1 MFDYKTIIEKKNRAF
16 KNWNKKNFFFEK
28 FSKITY
34 SKAYELKRFYKNIL
48 LITSDLTETV
58 DEVQK
63 LNYENLYYL
72 SQYNFFKK
80 KYFKKNSIKKIFSS
94 FDKIPL
100 KNNSFD
106 LILCNFCFHYIS
118 EKKIYLQKLFN
129 LLKKDGLL
137 ICNFFGENS
146 LIHLK
151 QSFILTDEKFYGGSF
166 LRFPKNFQ
174 MVDFSNLL
182 SQTGFSEVVSE
193 KINFDIYYSDVFSLL
208 DDIKNAGENFSKNVE
223 KKITKNYLRSLET
236 SYKKI
241 VSNEKSK
248 LNLKLEVVSSSCW
261 KK

>member
-1 MFDYKTIIEKKNRAF
+1 MKKKIELF
-16 KNWNKKNFFFEK
+16 KIGIKNFFFEK

-34 SKAYELKRFYKNIL
+34 SKAYELKNLQNIL

-80 KYFKKNSIKKIFSS
+80 KYFKINSIKKIFAS
-94 FDKIPL
+94 FENIPL

-193 KINFDIYYSDVFSLL
+193 KINFMFTIV
-208 DDIKNAGENFSKNVE
+208 
-223 KKITKNYLRSLET
+223 TYLA
-236 SYKKI
+236 Y
-241 VSNEKSK
+241 
-248 LNLKLEVVSSSCW
+248 
-261 KK
+261 